1 MLAPAESAPKRP
13 SPLPV
18 PSALLLAELGPAVMA
33 DDPCEAAFGRADP
46 TAPRKNYRA
55 RYYDPKI
62 GRFISEGPIGFSG
75 GINFFAYVFNDPV
88 NRTDPSGQAVVQV
101 PPLPPPPN
109 PTSFW
114 QQFFWHFFSQTRTM
128 LPMPTA
134 CFIIPAMPSFVG
146 PGPFAT
152 RSIPS
157 TGGAS
162 RSFTA
167 AQRAQVNEI
176 GVCHTCGTTN
186 PGTTSGNF
194 VLDHQPPNS
203 FNPWGYEQKLYPQC
217 LPCSRQQGL
226 DIIQQVRQPPPPG
239 PSWPW
244 PAASPTGR
252 SGE

>member
-46 TAPRKNYRA
+46 TAPRKYYRA

-128 LPMPTA
+128 SIHWGRLEKFHGCTKSASERDWRVSHLRHHEPGYDERELRSRP
-134 CFIIPAMPSFVG
+134 PATQQFQSLG
-146 PGPFAT
+146 
-152 RSIPS
+152 I
-157 TGGAS
+157 
-162 RSFTA
+162 
-167 AQRAQVNEI
+167 RAEAVSS
-176 GVCHTCGTTN
+176 V
-186 PGTTSGNF
+186 
-194 VLDHQPPNS
+194 
-203 FNPWGYEQKLYPQC
+203 
-217 LPCSRQQGL
+217 
-226 DIIQQVRQPPPPG
+226 
-239 PSWPW
+239 
-244 PAASPTGR
+244 SPV
-252 SGE
+252 